1 LPNVFAV
8 LDLLPWWVNVSVS
21 GFPFLHLGDSQ
32 LVACRVLFMD
42 EFKKQSQ
49 RVLQVQFSVV
59 VKCWLTWCRAS
70 RDPYL
75 SYSTLCVCKASTQ
88 KSDTETLPH
97 KLPNQPNSI

>member
-70 RDPYL
+70 RERPL
-75 SYSTLCVCKASTQ
+75 LILLYSLCV
-88 KSDTETLPH
+88 
-97 KLPNQPNSI
+97 